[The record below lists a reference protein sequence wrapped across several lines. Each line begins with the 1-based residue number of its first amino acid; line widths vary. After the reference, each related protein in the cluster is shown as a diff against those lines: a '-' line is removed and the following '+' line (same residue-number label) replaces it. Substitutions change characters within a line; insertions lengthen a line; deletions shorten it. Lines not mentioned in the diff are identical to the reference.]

1 MKPITDFKI
10 GEEQMKGYTE
20 HKNRLEILHKSM
32 WDKIFYGTGELHSC
46 ISEAMEE
53 YANLRVKEKLQQIR
67 ESLLIKRPLSN
78 GCSLEGVT
86 YGQAWGI
93 DNAIELIDNQI
104 NLNKE

>member
-1 MKPITDFKI
+1 MDNKELSA
-10 GEEQMKGYTE
+10 EEYIQ
-20 HKNRLEILHKSM
+20 NRLAKEQFDWCL
-32 WDKIFYGTGELHSC
+32 
-46 ISEAMEE
+46 SENEAREF
-53 YANLRVKEKLQQIR
+53 ANLRVKEKLQQIR